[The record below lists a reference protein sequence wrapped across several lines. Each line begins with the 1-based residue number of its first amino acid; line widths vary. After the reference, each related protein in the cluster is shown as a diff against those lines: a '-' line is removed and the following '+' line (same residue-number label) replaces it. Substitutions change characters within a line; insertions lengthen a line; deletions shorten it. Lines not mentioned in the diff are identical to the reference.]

1 MKAQVTMFIIIGL
14 FILVSFGLLMYFLF
28 YQEVSKTVNNVPEQ
42 SFKRAVVESARSYIN
57 NCLAETSGQALEFL
71 GKQGGRL
78 YESQGSTA
86 NDPIEFISYEG
97 LKVSYSILPPAGSV
111 GDYTSVAPDYPWV
124 GFPWITEDGKEKEW
138 LYGFYG
144 LPEFPPLYE
153 FSQNSVQQML
163 EKYIETNMPKCVDW
177 SFFKGLSFDAGLPKA
192 KMIIAK
198 SLSQLY
204 TEEFISFS
212 LDWSVTIIDADGSKT
227 ELKDFVANYPISFG
241 KIYYNA
247 KSLIDSDVSDV
258 SFDPFN
264 YAGFDV
270 SVVRDAN
277 SLHDDIIVFT
287 DRKSK
292 LIGKPFSFWIARKN
306 RVPALVFINESVYQ
320 NRGYCLG
327 TRFSIDGNI
336 LRASAG
342 QLAYPLRAFDP
353 DEDSVHFSLAPER
366 PELISSPMTF
376 RVIASD
382 QALEDYQ
389 YISVQ
394 GVSCE

>member
-14 FILVSFGLLMYFLF
+14 FILVSFGFLMYFLF
-28 YQEVSKTVNNVPEQ
+28 YPEVSQQVNNVPEQ
-42 SFKRAVVESARSYIN
+42 SFKRAVVESVRSYIN

-78 YESQGSTA
+78 YKSQGGAA
-86 NDPIEFISYEG
+86 NDPAEFISYEG
-97 LKVSYSILPPAGSV
+97 FKVSYSILPPSGRV
-111 GDYTSVAPDYPWV
+111 GDYTSAVPDYPWV

-138 LYGFYG
+138 FYGFYG
-144 LPEFPPLYE
+144 LPDFPPLYE

-163 EKYIETNMPKCVDW
+163 EKYIETSMPKCVDW
-177 SFFKGLSFDAGLPKA
+177 SSFKGLSFDTGIPKA

-198 SLSQLY
+198 NLSQLY

-212 LDWSVTIIDADGSKT
+212 LDWPVTVIDASGSKT
-227 ELKDFVANYPISFG
+227 ELKDFVANYPVSFG

-287 DRKSK
+287 DKKSK
-292 LIGKPFSFWIARKN
+292 IIGKPFSFWIARKN
-306 RVPALVFINESVYQ
+306 RAPALVFINASVYQ

-342 QLAYPLRAFDP
+342 QLVYPLRAYDP
-353 DEDSVHFSLAPER
+353 DEDSVQFRLYPER
-366 PELISSPMTF
+366 PELASSPMTF

-389 YISVQ
+389 YITVR
-394 GVSCE
+394 GVACE